1 VVVGFQ
7 LPMQSALITVAGVEL
22 PAYDLCKKLMVQS
35 GFLGDSLGTHF
46 L

>member
-1 VVVGFQ
+1 MIQKKNNNIF
-7 LPMQSALITVAGVEL
+7 LPYHIVAGVEL